1 MPLKK
6 LLSLLFAVL
15 MAGGGLRAQELLVGV
30 DFDNRFDNREYAG
43 NEFNVPQTLFSA
55 RLTPFVGI
63 EWMEK
68 NRLVVGVEM
77 LRNFGQYNA
86 PRDPFLSDVKPLMYY
101 RFKTPNVQAD
111 AGIFDRGE
119 LMGDYSAAFFS
130 DSTRFYH
137 NRLSGFLGRY
147 VSTERPGT
155 YIELALDWEGMFSV
169 ESREMFRI
177 LSAGRYT
184 TRPGF
189 YVGYALSLFH
199 FAGSELNRNV
209 TDNLLLNP
217 HLGWKFNAFFDF
229 DIRGGLLAAPQR
241 GRSVDN
247 HWRMPC
253 GGQLDIAISRWGVKL
268 ENNLYLGQNLQPL
281 RGYVSN
287 PETGATYAAEG
298 LYAGKSFYA
307 TTKHVYNRTWLG
319 YDRRFFHD
327 TLHVEA
333 GMVFHYDGTG
343 MGTQQV
349 VQLSVNL
356 QRLFD
361 IGPRRPAPG
370 HRHGHGPLH

>member
-86 PRDPFLSDVKPLMYY
+86 PRDPFMSDVKPLMYY

-155 YIELALDWEGMFSV
+155 YIELALDWEGMFSA
-169 ESREMFRI
+169 ESREMFRL

-217 HLGWKFNAFFDF
+217 HLGWAFNAFFDF

-253 GGQLDIAISRWGVKL
+253 GGQLDITISRWGVKL

-298 LYAGKSFYA
+298 LYAGESFYA

-349 VQLSVNL
+349 VQLSVDL

-370 HRHGHGPLH
+370 HRHGHGPRH

>member
-30 DFDNRFDNREYAG
+30 DFDTRFDNREYAG

-86 PRDPFLSDVKPLMYY
+86 PRDPFMSDVKPLMYY

-155 YIELALDWEGMFSV
+155 YIELALDWEGMFSA

-298 LYAGKSFYA
+298 LYAGESFYA

-333 GMVFHYDGTG
+333 GMAFHYDGTG

-370 HRHGHGPLH
+370 HRHGHGPRH

>member
-86 PRDPFLSDVKPLMYY
+86 PRDPFMSDVKPLMYY

-155 YIELALDWEGMFSV
+155 YIELALDWEGMFSA
-169 ESREMFRI
+169 ESREMFRL

-217 HLGWKFNAFFDF
+217 HLGWAFNAFFDF

-253 GGQLDIAISRWGVKL
+253 GGQLDITISRWGVKL

-298 LYAGKSFYA
+298 LYAGESFYA
-307 TTKHVYNRTWLG
+307 TTEHIYNRTWVG

-349 VQLSVNL
+349 VQLSVDI

-361 IGPRRPAPG
+361 IGPKRPA
-370 HRHGHGPLH
+370 HRHRYGPLH

>member
-55 RLTPFVGI
+55 RLTPLVGV

-86 PRDPFLSDVKPLMYY
+86 PRDPFMSDVKPLMYY

-155 YIELALDWEGMFSV
+155 YIELALDWEGMFSA

-217 HLGWKFNAFFDF
+217 HLGWAFNAFFDF

-253 GGQLDIAISRWGVKL
+253 GGQLDITISRWGVKL

-281 RGYVSN
+281 RGYIAN
-287 PETGATYAAEG
+287 AETGATYAAEG
-298 LYAGKSFYA
+298 LYAGESFYA

-370 HRHGHGPLH
+370 HRHGHGPRH

>member
-86 PRDPFLSDVKPLMYY
+86 PRDPFMSDVKPLMYY

-155 YIELALDWEGMFSV
+155 YIELALDWEGMFSA

-281 RGYVSN
+281 RGYIAN
-287 PETGATYAAEG
+287 AETGATYAAEG
-298 LYAGKSFYA
+298 LYAGESFYA
-307 TTKHVYNRTWLG
+307 TTKHIYNRTWIG
-319 YDRRFFHD
+319 YDRRFFGD

-333 GMVFHYDGTG
+333 GMAFHYDGTG

>member
-86 PRDPFLSDVKPLMYY
+86 PRDPFMSDVKPLMYY

-155 YIELALDWEGMFSV
+155 YIELALDWEGMFSA

-217 HLGWKFNAFFDF
+217 HLGWEFNAFFDF

-253 GGQLDIAISRWGVKL
+253 GGQLDITISRWGVKL

-298 LYAGKSFYA
+298 LYAGESFYA

-370 HRHGHGPLH
+370 HRHGHGPRH

>member
-30 DFDNRFDNREYAG
+30 DFDTRFDNREYAG

-86 PRDPFLSDVKPLMYY
+86 PRDPFMSDVKPLMYY

-155 YIELALDWEGMFSV
+155 YIELAIDWEGMFSA

-177 LSAGRYT
+177 LSAGRYS

-247 HWRMPC
+247 YWRMPC

-281 RGYVSN
+281 RGYIAN
-287 PETGATYAAEG
+287 AETGATYAAEG
-298 LYAGKSFYA
+298 LYAGESFYA
-307 TTKHVYNRTWLG
+307 TTKHIYNRTWLG

-370 HRHGHGPLH
+370 PRHGHGPLH

>member
-55 RLTPFVGI
+55 RLTPFVGV

-155 YIELALDWEGMFSV
+155 YIELALDWEGMFSA

-281 RGYVSN
+281 RGYIAN
-287 PETGATYAAEG
+287 AETGATYAAEG
-298 LYAGKSFYA
+298 LYAGESFYA
-307 TTKHVYNRTWLG
+307 TTKHVYNRTWIG
-319 YDRRFFHD
+319 YDRRFFGD

-333 GMVFHYDGTG
+333 GMAFHYDGTG

-370 HRHGHGPLH
+370 PRHGHGPRH

>member
-55 RLTPFVGI
+55 RLTPLVGI

-86 PRDPFLSDVKPLMYY
+86 PRDPFMSDVKPLMYY

-155 YIELALDWEGMFSV
+155 YIELALDWEGMFSA

-177 LSAGRYT
+177 LSAGRYS

-247 HWRMPC
+247 YWRMPC
-253 GGQLDIAISRWGVKL
+253 GGQLDITISRWGVKL

-281 RGYVSN
+281 RGYIAN
-287 PETGATYAAEG
+287 AETGATYAAEG
-298 LYAGKSFYA
+298 LYAGESFYA

>member
-86 PRDPFLSDVKPLMYY
+86 PRDPFMSDVKPLMYY

-155 YIELALDWEGMFSV
+155 YIELALDWEGMFSA

-253 GGQLDIAISRWGVKL
+253 GGQLDITISRWGVKL

-298 LYAGKSFYA
+298 LYAGESFYA

-370 HRHGHGPLH
+370 HRHGHGPRH

>member
-30 DFDNRFDNREYAG
+30 DFDTRFDNREYAG

-86 PRDPFLSDVKPLMYY
+86 PRDPFMSDVKPLMYY

-155 YIELALDWEGMFSV
+155 YIELALDWEGMFSA

-247 HWRMPC
+247 HWRLPC

-268 ENNLYLGQNLQPL
+268 ENNLCLGQNLQPL

-298 LYAGKSFYA
+298 LYAGESFYA

-319 YDRRFFHD
+319 YDRRFFGD

-370 HRHGHGPLH
+370 HRHGHGPRH

>member
-86 PRDPFLSDVKPLMYY
+86 PRDPFMSDVKPLMYY

-169 ESREMFRI
+169 ESREMFR
-177 LSAGRYT
+177 S
-184 TRPGF
+184 TRSGF

-199 FAGSELNRNV
+199 FAGSTLNRNV

-217 HLGWKFNAFFDF
+217 HLGWAFNAFFDF

-247 HWRMPC
+247 YWRLPC
-253 GGQLDIAISRWGVKL
+253 GGQLDITISRWGVKL

-281 RGYVSN
+281 RGYIAN
-287 PETGATYAAEG
+287 AETGATYAAEG
-298 LYAGKSFYA
+298 LYAGESFYA

>member
-86 PRDPFLSDVKPLMYY
+86 PRDPFMSDVKPLMYY

-155 YIELALDWEGMFSV
+155 YIELALDWEGMFSA

-177 LSAGRYT
+177 LSAGRYS
-184 TRPGF
+184 TRSGF

-199 FAGSELNRNV
+199 FAGSTLNRNV

-241 GRSVDN
+241 GRGVDN
-247 HWRMPC
+247 YWRMPC

-281 RGYVSN
+281 RGYIAN
-287 PETGATYAAEG
+287 AETGATYAAEG
-298 LYAGKSFYA
+298 LYAGESFYA

>member
-63 EWMEK
+63 EWVEK

-169 ESREMFRI
+169 ESREMFRL

-199 FAGSELNRNV
+199 FAGSTLNRNV

-247 HWRMPC
+247 YWRHPC
-253 GGQLDIAISRWGVKL
+253 AGQLDITISRWGVKL

-281 RGYVSN
+281 RGYIAN
-287 PETGATYAAEG
+287 AETGATYAAEG
-298 LYAGKSFYA
+298 LYAGESFYA
-307 TTKHVYNRTWLG
+307 TTKHVYNRTWIG

-333 GMVFHYDGTG
+333 GMAFHYDGTG

-349 VQLSVNL
+349 VQLSVDL

-361 IGPRRPAPG
+361 IGPRRSAPG
-370 HRHGHGPLH
+370 PRHGHGPRH

>member
-169 ESREMFRI
+169 ESREMFRL

-217 HLGWKFNAFFDF
+217 HLGWAFNAFFDF

-281 RGYVSN
+281 RGYIAN

-298 LYAGKSFYA
+298 LYAGESFYA

>member
-86 PRDPFLSDVKPLMYY
+86 PRDPFMSDVKPLMYY

-155 YIELALDWEGMFSV
+155 YIELAIDWEGMFSA
-169 ESREMFRI
+169 ESREMFRL
-177 LSAGRYT
+177 LSAGRYS
-184 TRPGF
+184 TRSGF

-217 HLGWKFNAFFDF
+217 HLGWAFNAFFDF

-247 HWRMPC
+247 YWRLPC
-253 GGQLDIAISRWGVKL
+253 GGQLDITISRWGVKL
-268 ENNLYLGQNLQPL
+268 ENLYLGQNLQPL
-281 RGYVSN
+281 RGYIAN
-287 PETGATYAAEG
+287 AETGATYAAEG
-298 LYAGKSFYA
+298 LYAGESFYA

-349 VQLSVNL
+349 VQLSVDL

-370 HRHGHGPLH
+370 HRHGHGPRH